1 MIRTRIVGGIAAMII
16 ASACAG
22 AEPARADF
30 GITGIG
36 GSATSLDGSFS
47 RQAGA
52 HPDLTV
58 KLAFAT
64 KQPPGAPQPVPDGNV
79 RDIEVALPAGVTGN
93 PTAVPTCP
101 HADLNANGQIAK
113 CRAETQVGVVRVD
126 QGSVVLLVGLYNI
139 EHGPDLPGLFGF
151 NFGGAIAT
159 IVPRV
164 RPDDYGISAMSVA
177 ISQAL
182 PVYGV
187 EVTMWGVP
195 ADAVHD
201 PDRIDGAVAQQ
212 GVPSTAP
219 RRPLMT
225 SPTSCPST
233 PATTTARVSSWDDP
247 GRILAASFD
256 SDFDGTPFLT
266 EGCERLPFDPSIDV
280 QPLSRTAD
288 APTGLVVDLTVPQ
301 SDAPDGLATAH
312 VKRVEVRLPEGM
324 SVSPS
329 SAAGLGACAPGEIK
343 LGSNEAPAC
352 PDSSKLGT
360 IEVDTPLLEDP
371 LAGDIILAK
380 PDDNPFGSL
389 LAIYLVAEGP
399 GFWLKLPGRVDAD
412 PVTGRL
418 TTTFDNNPQLPFS
431 RLRVAFRGGSQAPLA
446 TPPACGA
453 YTTHTEIT
461 SWASDMP
468 VSVDSPMTIDEG
480 CAPRDF
486 APAMTAGT
494 TNPLAGAESPFS
506 LTLTRSDRSQY
517 LSRIETSLPPGLLA
531 RIASVPQ
538 CPEPLATSGGCA
550 AGTEIGHT
558 TVLAGPGAAPLPVRG
573 RVYLT
578 GPYRDAPFGM
588 SIVVPT
594 AGQAGP
600 FDLGVVVVRAGIYV
614 DRTDAHVTVKSDP
627 LPTILRGFPL
637 RLRQVNVTIDRPGFM
652 FNPTSCGAT
661 AIGATLGSLEGAARQ
676 LTVPFRVGGCAA
688 LDVDQKLAMR
698 FTGRRQTTDGK
709 HPGVSATVTSKG
721 GGANL
726 GKAVVKLPLSV
737 ALDPDNAQALCKPAE
752 RAALACPRASIVGR
766 ATASSILPHPLVG
779 PVYFVE
785 GTRVSSTGRIIRT
798 LPKLWIP
805 LSADGVT
812 VDLDASS
819 DVDSRQRLVTTFD
832 NLPDA
837 PFSSFRLDIDG
848 GRHGIL
854 VVSGRPGTCD
864 RSRTIDAQ
872 FTGQN
877 RKAAER
883 AVQAGVEGCKLKV
896 AKSSSNRR
904 SVTVRIAG
912 LSAGRLTLRG
922 TGVRKVSRALGE
934 RAAITVSAPLT
945 PTARGALRRNGRVR
959 VKLAARHEPQA
970 GKART
975 VRTTITVKR

>member
-1 MIRTRIVGGIAAMII
+1 MIAAGCL
-16 ASACAG
+16 AAAPSAY
-22 AEPARADF
+22 ADF
-30 GITGIG
+30 GITSFG
-36 GSATSLDGSFS
+36 GSATGLDGSFS

-52 HPDLTV
+52 HADLTTA
-58 KLAFAT
+58 LRFAT
-64 KQPPGAPQPVPDGNV
+64 TQPPGAPQPITDGSV
-79 RDIEVALPAGVTGN
+79 RDIDIDLPPGVTGD
-93 PTAVPTCP
+93 PTAAPTCSL
-101 HADLNANGQIAK
+101 ADFNANRPLPQCPIESQIGFA
-113 CRAETQVGVVRVD
+113 RIEQSPGAFAEAAI
-126 QGSVVLLVGLYNI
+126 YNMA
-139 EHGPDLPGLFGF
+139 HGPEIPGLFAFKYGP
-151 NFGGAIAT
+151 AVAT

-164 RPDDYGISAMSVA
+164 RAGDYGISAGSFA
-177 ISQAL
+177 ISQGL
-182 PVYGV
+182 PVYAV
-187 EVTMWGVP
+187 EITLWGVP
-195 ADAVHD
+195 ADPVHD
-201 PDRIDGAVAQQ
+201 AQRTDPVNETLGVA
-212 GVPSTAP
+212 SHAP
-219 RRPLMT
+219 REPFLT
-225 SPTSCPST
+225 NPTSCSDT
-233 PATTTARVSSWDDP
+233 PATTVARARSWQDP
-247 GRILAASFD
+247 DRWVTASFD
-256 SDFDGTPFLT
+256 RDFDGTPFLT

-280 QPLSRTAD
+280 QPLSHTAD

-312 VKRVEVRLPEGM
+312 VKRVEVKLPEGM

-329 SAAGLGACAPGEIK
+329 SAAGLGACAPSEIA
-343 LGSNEAPAC
+343 LGSNDAPAC

-360 IEVDTPLLEDP
+360 VEVDTPLLEDP
-371 LAGDIILAK
+371 LKGDIILAK

-446 TPPACGA
+446 TPPACGS

-461 SWASDMP
+461 SWASDTP
-468 VSVDSPMTIDEG
+468 VALDSPMTFDEG
-480 CAPRDF
+480 CEPRDF
-486 APAMTAGT
+486 APALSAGT

-506 LTLTRSDRSQY
+506 LTLTRTDRSQY
-517 LSRIETSLPPGLLA
+517 LSRIDVTLPPGLLA
-531 RIASVPQ
+531 RIASAPQ
-538 CPEPLATSGGCA
+538 CPEPIATSGGCA

-652 FNPTSCGAT
+652 FNPTACGASV
-661 AIGATLGSLEGAARQ
+661 IGATLGSLEGAARQ
-676 LTVPFRVGGCAA
+676 IAVPFRVGGCAG
-688 LDVDQKLAMR
+688 LSVDQKLALR

-737 ALDPDNAQALCKPAE
+737 ALDPDNARALCKPQE
-752 RAALACPRASIVGR
+752 RAALACPAASIVGR
-766 ATASSILPHPLVG
+766 ATAQSILPHPLEG

-805 LSADGVT
+805 LSADGVV
-812 VDLDASS
+812 VDLNASS

-837 PFSSFRLDIDG
+837 PFSSFRLDIEG
-848 GRHGIL
+848 GDHGIL
-854 VVSGRPGTCD
+854 VVSGRPGTCA
-864 RSRTIDAQ
+864 RSKTIDAQ
-872 FTGQN
+872 FTGHN
-877 RKAAER
+877 REVVER
-883 AVQAGVEGCKLKV
+883 AVQATVAGCKLKV
-896 AKSSSNRR
+896 TKSSATRR
-904 SVTVRIAG
+904 SVTVRVEG
-912 LSAGRLTLRG
+912 LSAGKLTLRG
-922 TGVRKVSRALGE
+922 GGVRKVSRAVGQ

-945 PTARGALRRNGRVR
+945 AKARAALRHNGRVR
-959 VKLAARHEPQA
+959 VRLVARHEPQA